1 MSSVSI
7 VTARVGRLKPHGSAY
22 LTRLYADD
30 TSLSYSSSELAEIII
45 KLNNDLKNER
55 MGSEMAFNFNPAK
68 KEVVIVSNIFHDYD
82 LRLTYDDAVLNIVEI
97 HKHLGIYLS
106 ASNIRTNY
114 IDSIIMSASKQGSYL
129 RKLIK
134 QIV

>member
-1 MSSVSI
+1 MKGW
-7 VTARVGRLKPHGSAY
+7 ALKW
-22 LTRLYADD
+22 L
-30 TSLSYSSSELAEIII
+30 I
-45 KLNNDLKNER
+45 
-55 MGSEMAFNFNPAK
+55 NFNPAK
-68 KEVVIVSNIFHDYD
+68 KEVVNVSNIFHDYD
-82 LRLTYDDAVLNIVEI
+82 LRLTYDDAVLNNVEI